1 MLIERA
7 SQIVNATDLSRK
19 TRDLLDGLVCGRMRK
34 LVVMRDNMPTAV
46 LLSVK
51 EYEAQLDELNDLRI
65 EAVARQRLAGFDRNQ
80 AVGHDAILAEFAD
93 GA

>member
-1 MLIERA
+1 MLLERA

-19 TRDLLDGLVCGRMRK
+19 TRELLDALVGGRKRK

-51 EYEAQLDELNDLRI
+51 EYEAQQDELNDLRI
-65 EAVARQRLAGFDRNQ
+65 EAVARQRLAGFERGQ
-80 AVGHDAILAEFAD
+80 ALTHAEILAEFVDDA
-93 GA
+93 